1 MLSKESAKKLAREV
15 NPELEVTGP
24 MTVADVCTSE
34 SLHADVPETIV
45 GFNTNEQFS
54 FNHL

>member
-15 NPELEVTGP
+15 NPELEVTVP

-45 GFNTNEQFS
+45 GFNTN
-54 FNHL
+54 